1 MPSLFTLPLYR
12 LTFII
17 VLAIWATPDVIDS
30 IRRRPR
36 GNTVVFRERGSHW
49 LFRIGLTLAIATA
62 IWLALARPEGT
73 LPYHRPTLFIAGV
86 VVALAG
92 LVLRRAAI
100 RTLGRFFTVDVATY
114 TDQRVVDAPP
124 FRRIR
129 HPAYSGS
136 MLSLLGTGLML
147 GHWLGLLLIALASI
161 VTFGYRVRLEE
172 RALLDALGEPYAA
185 YMRRTRRFV
194 PFLF

>member
-1 MPSLFTLPLYR
+1 MPSLFTQPRYT
-12 LTFII
+12 LTFVI
-17 VLAIWATPDVIDS
+17 VMITWAAPDVIDA
-30 IRRRPR
+30 IRRRPK
-36 GNTVVFRERGSHW
+36 GNTVIVRERRSHW
-49 LFRIGLTLAIATA
+49 FIRIGLSLAIIAA
-62 IWLALARPEGT
+62 ILLSHHRPEGT
-73 LPYHRPTLFIAGV
+73 LPYHRPYLFILGV
-86 VVALAG
+86 VLVFAG
-92 LVLRRAAI
+92 FSLRRWAI

-114 TDQRVVDAPP
+114 TDQRVVDTPP
-124 FRRIR
+124 YRRIR

-172 RALLDALGEPYAA
+172 RALLAALGEPYAA
-185 YMRRTRRFV
+185 YMRRTKRFV